1 MARERYA
8 DHALRK
14 LIEADAALT
23 ADDLTTLSGVTASS
37 SELNMTDTSVAG
49 TVTAGKVV
57 TVDAS
62 SMYSGALHRVVPVAT
77 GTATATAA
85 YSGSIYTNTGA
96 TAAVTVA
103 LPAATP
109 GLEFRFYV
117 TAAYEL
123 RIDPAGSETIGLPS
137 SGVQQ
142 AAGKYLTADAAGEYL
157 HILCAVAGKW
167 ETLNY
172 RGTWT
177 VEG

>member
-23 ADDLTTLSGVTASS
+23 AADLTMLSGVTASADEINYS
-37 SELNMTDTSVAG
+37 DTSAVG
-49 TVTAGKVV
+49 TVTASKVL
-57 TVDAS
+57 TADANQ
-62 SMYSGALHRVVPVAT
+62 MISGVLRRLTAVAT
-77 GTATATAA
+77 GTATLTIAH
-85 YSGSIYTNTGA
+85 SGSIYTNTGA
-96 TAAVTVA
+96 TAAVTCA
-103 LPAATP
+103 LPAATV
-109 GLEFRFYV
+109 GQEFTFIV

-142 AAGKYLTADAAGEYL
+142 AAGKYITADAAGEYV
-157 HILCAVAGKW
+157 HIICAKAGQW
-167 ETLNY
+167 ETTFY
-172 RGTWT
+172 RGTWS